1 MFSIGM
7 DSTIGPLTIIASNKG
22 IKSIS
27 LGLVEDSNPNQF
39 CLNAVTQLEEYFD
52 GQRKDFDVQ
61 LDLEGTL
68 FEKSVWEYLMKIPYG
83 KTTYYGAIAE
93 EISTLKAVRAVGRAN
108 GKNPIPII
116 VPCHRV
122 IGKDKSLVGYALGIE
137 NKRKL
142 LNLESPG
149 SYGEQ
154 LMLEL

>member
-1 MFSIGM
+1 MFNICMNSPIGV
-7 DSTIGPLTIIASNKG
+7 LTISATEIGITSIRIGESIELESN
-22 IKSIS
+22 IICSNAKS
-27 LGLVEDSNPNQF
+27 
-39 CLNAVTQLEEYFD
+39 QLEEYFK
-52 GQRKDFDVQ
+52 GERKDFDLP
-61 LDLEGTL
+61 LDLEGTA
-68 FEKSVWEYLMKIPYG
+68 FEKLVWAHLVKIPYG

-93 EISTLKAVRAVGRAN
+93 SVSTIKAVRAVGRAN

-154 LMLEL
+154 LKLSF